1 MSTSGLTRAFDAA
14 LATRWL
20 EDVVRNVDAGAGIE
34 IIDSWPA
41 YVVPRDDKLV
51 QSFTQAA
58 GAAFGRPFAADVCGP
73 SNIGN
78 LLAARGVPTVCA
90 PDVSFGNI
98 HAADEWA
105 DIASIG
111 LVYAMYCDAV
121 RRFLSR
127 S

>member
-1 MSTSGLTRAFDAA
+1 MS
-14 LATRWL
+14 
-20 EDVVRNVDAGAGIE
+20 
-34 IIDSWPA
+34 
-41 YVVPRDDKLV
+41 RDDHLV

-90 PDVSFGNI
+90 PGVSFGNM

-111 LVYAMYCDAV
+111 PVYAMYCAAALG
-121 RRFLSR
+121 FLSR
-127 S
+127 P

>member
-1 MSTSGLTRAFDAA
+1 MRA
-14 LATRWL
+14 
-20 EDVVRNVDAGAGIE
+20 VDAEAGIE
-34 IIDSWPA
+34 IVDTWPA
-41 YVVPRDDKLV
+41 YVVPRDDRLV

-58 GAAFGRPFAADVCGP
+58 SAAFGRPFAADVCGP

-90 PDVSFGNI
+90 PGVSFGNM

-111 LVYAMYCDAV
+111 PVYAMYCEAALG
-121 RRFLSR
+121 FLSR
-127 S
+127 P